1 MQHQVTPA
9 PLPATLPKRYMTV
22 TGALSAT
29 APATPATRV
38 ERPLNSR
45 MGYFAETVIDSV
57 DAPQNY
63 GASTVP
69 QNWGAKNVR

>member
-1 MQHQVTPA
+1 
-9 PLPATLPKRYMTV
+9 MTV
-22 TGALSAT
+22 TGAL
-29 APATPATRV
+29 PATPATRV

-45 MGYFAETVIDSV
+45 MGYFAETVIDPV